1 MYLSR
6 LVFYVVRPCI
16 CQCAPSLYSISR
28 GILHMATT
36 ASRDSCGK
44 CNQYT
49 LETERAAIG
58 KYIYTWYVA
67 YNDARFDI
75 KASTT
80 YE

>member
-1 MYLSR
+1 MT
-6 LVFYVVRPCI
+6 
-16 CQCAPSLYSISR
+16 
-28 GILHMATT
+28 TT